1 MPAGGVVTEAVEDA
15 EHPFDPGLQP
25 ERTLLAWQRTVLA
38 LAVAVAA
45 GVRFAAPLVGVV
57 AVVFGAVGL
66 ALALAAYIGV
76 RYRYRRMHAELRD
89 SAALASRG
97 GWPFAA
103 LAAATCAIG
112 VLAVL
117 CVAGRVVLM

>member
-1 MPAGGVVTEAVEDA
+1 MTEVPEGA

-57 AVVFGAVGL
+57 AVFFGAAGL

-76 RYRYRRMHAELRD
+76 RYRYRRVHAELRD
-89 SAALASRG
+89 SATLASRG
-97 GWPFAA
+97 AWPFAA
-103 LAAATCAIG
+103 LAAATCALG
-112 VLAVL
+112 LLAVL
-117 CVAGRVVLM
+117 CVVGRVVTA

>member
-1 MPAGGVVTEAVEDA
+1 MPVGGLVTEASDA
-15 EHPFDPGLQP
+15 AERPFDPGLQP

-45 GVRFAAPLVGVV
+45 GVRFAAPLVGAA
-57 AVVFGAVGL
+57 AVIFGAVGL
-66 ALALAAYIGV
+66 ALTLAAYIGV

-89 SAALASRG
+89 SEALASRG
-97 GWPFAA
+97 AWPFAA
-103 LAAATCAIG
+103 LAAATGALG

-117 CVAGRVVLM
+117 CVVGLVVTK

>member
-1 MPAGGVVTEAVEDA
+1 MPAGGVVTEAPEGA

-57 AVVFGAVGL
+57 AVVLGAAGL

-76 RYRYRRMHAELRD
+76 RYRYRRMHAELREY
-89 SAALASRG
+89 AALASRG
-97 GWPFAA
+97 AWPFAA
-103 LAAATCAIG
+103 LAASTCALG

-117 CVAGRVVLM
+117 CVVGLAVLS